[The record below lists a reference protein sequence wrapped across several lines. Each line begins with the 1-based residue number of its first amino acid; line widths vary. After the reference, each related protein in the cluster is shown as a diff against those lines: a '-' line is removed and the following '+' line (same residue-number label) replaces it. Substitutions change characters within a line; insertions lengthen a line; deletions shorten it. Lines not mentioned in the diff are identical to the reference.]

1 MPLKTST
8 IPFSEEEPVV
18 DDKGVI
24 LGDGIEVVDDKGFIL
39 GDVIDDDD
47 EVEGVAI
54 DEKICSLSS

>member
-39 GDVIDDDD
+39 GDVIDDD

-54 DEKICSLSS
+54 DEKMCSLSS

>member
-8 IPFSEEEPVV
+8 IPFSEEEPVL

-39 GDVIDDDD
+39 GDVIDDD

-54 DEKICSLSS
+54 DEKMCSLSS